1 MGPIAATRTSPHPP
15 HQVFELLSD
24 LRNHWRLEERFVEID
39 HATDR
44 AGRIRIRG
52 PLGLRQVAQTEVVE
66 AQPPA
71 PVGRLH
77 GRAEIGR
84 STRGDVYREIR
95 PGGAGGSE
103 VTLTAV
109 PERLGAPDAFLL
121 AAGGRRW
128 LCRLFGGALGR
139 LDAVLAEQGRD

>member
-1 MGPIAATRTSPHPP
+1 MRPTAPVAFG
-15 HQVFELLSD
+15 F
-24 LRNHWRLEERFVEID
+24 
-39 HATDR
+39 
-44 AGRIRIRG
+44 AGRSGSGRSRK
-52 PLGLRQVAQTEVVE
+52 RRSSR